1 MPLCQKFAL
10 CHNFREHALCQ
21 NLGEKKNKHLQRRCD
36 RRLDCLPQKEAKIVP
51 RPQTLHRKMESE
63 KG

>member
-1 MPLCQKFAL
+1 MHYAKIW
-10 CHNFREHALCQ
+10 
-21 NLGEKKNKHLQRRCD
+21 KKKYKHLQRRCD